1 MINNYCCFYLGH
13 VDTMIKLNSKDNVLI
28 TLWLVKIVLFG
39 LLNHCID
46 LKTYNC
52 KILTEIF

>member
-28 TLWLVKIVLFG
+28 TLWLVNIVLFG
-39 LLNHCID
+39 LLNYRID
-46 LKTYNC
+46 LKNRYNC
-52 KILTEIF
+52 KILT